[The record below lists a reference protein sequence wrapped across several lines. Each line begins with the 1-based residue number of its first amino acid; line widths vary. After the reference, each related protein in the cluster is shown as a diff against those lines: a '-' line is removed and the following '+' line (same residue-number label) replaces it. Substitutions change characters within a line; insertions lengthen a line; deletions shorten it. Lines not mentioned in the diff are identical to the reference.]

1 MSQAMTISQLTIR
14 SINDK
19 VVYLFYLFNIA
30 DHLTKVNILSRNM
43 GVVDEV

>member
-1 MSQAMTISQLTIR
+1 MTISQLTIR
-14 SINDK
+14 SINNK

-30 DHLTKVNILSRNM
+30 DHLNSKVNILSRNA